1 MSNRSEAIRKPT
13 SLPKCRL
20 QLCHIDKIVTM
31 AAALAALTGSKS
43 PTCHSRRTME
53 GHGLVTLKKNVREIE
68 PIALATR
75 FKIVIG

>member
-1 MSNRSEAIRKPT
+1 
-13 SLPKCRL
+13 
-20 QLCHIDKIVTM
+20 M